1 MNLDSEKQIQ
11 PEELTPIEKEIIEQY
26 IMKVAPE
33 NYADIL
39 EKDTRTEVALALS
52 PIRKNIL
59 CWYPI
64 PKNATIL
71 EMDANLGEVTGL
83 LCEKGKKVIAIEEN
97 ISKAN
102 AIRKRYEN
110 KDNIEIK
117 TENAEASEEK
127 FDYVVIYQPEK
138 IKLVKNLV
146 KPNGTILLATNN
158 RFGIAYFAG
167 ASFQGKLYHTILDA
181 EGPLYGKKEIEKL
194 LQEQGL
200 KQYQFYY
207 PLPNYKM
214 PNVIFSEQYMPN
226 ENTTKMM
233 YNIMYEKGS
242 VVVFDELKALKQLT
256 KNGLFDFFANSY
268 LVEIK
273 MPENNQTN
281 PIHFISFNNNRKEE
295 YQLATI
301 LEENKIKKQMIS
313 PKAQKHMKSIE
324 LNTKNLKKLGFHMID
339 EIVNDEVISQYIEG
353 DTFDKKIVTLL
364 LQGNIEEAYGWIEKW
379 YDHLK
384 QRLLKNKRSGFNEN
398 IQATPEE
405 LEGLTILKNGYIDL
419 VFENTF
425 YQNDEFLFFDQ
436 EWYADG
442 IPIEFL
448 LYRAIQNM
456 YAYNL
461 EIENKYPKQKVLEK
475 FGLTTYT
482 ELFQRIEQYIQKD
495 IIDDKMIEVNKQSLA
510 RLHDI
515 NYTSILLN
523 QIQDFE
529 ENDKKQNQYIY
540 DLETDNKNKQKYIE
554 SLEEDN
560 RNKQKYIEELEE
572 QIQEKKEKRKF
583 F

>member
-1 MNLDSEKQIQ
+1 
-11 PEELTPIEKEIIEQY
+11 
-26 IMKVAPE
+26 
-33 NYADIL
+33 
-39 EKDTRTEVALALS
+39 
-52 PIRKNIL
+52 
-59 CWYPI
+59 
-64 PKNATIL
+64 
-71 EMDANLGEVTGL
+71 
-83 LCEKGKKVIAIEEN
+83 
-97 ISKAN
+97 
-102 AIRKRYEN
+102 
-110 KDNIEIK
+110 
-117 TENAEASEEK
+117 
-127 FDYVVIYQPEK
+127 
-138 IKLVKNLV
+138 
-146 KPNGTILLATNN
+146 
-158 RFGIAYFAG
+158 
-167 ASFQGKLYHTILDA
+167 
-181 EGPLYGKKEIEKL
+181 
-194 LQEQGL
+194 
-200 KQYQFYY
+200 
-207 PLPNYKM
+207 
-214 PNVIFSEQYMPN
+214 
-226 ENTTKMM
+226 
-233 YNIMYEKGS
+233 
-242 VVVFDELKALKQLT
+242 
-256 KNGLFDFFANSY
+256 
-268 LVEIK
+268 
-273 MPENNQTN
+273 
-281 PIHFISFNNNRKEE
+281 
-295 YQLATI
+295 
-301 LEENKIKKQMIS
+301 
-313 PKAQKHMKSIE
+313 
-324 LNTKNLKKLGFHMID
+324 MID

-364 LQGNIEEAYGWIEKW
+364 LQGDIEEAYGWIEKW
-379 YDHLK
+379 YDYLK
-384 QRLLKNKRSGFNEN
+384 QRLLKNKRSDFNEN
-398 IQATPEE
+398 IQASPEE

-510 RLHDI
+510 QLHDI